1 MLAHSFMQAG
11 SGAAGMTE
19 QRHVQIKVPVM
30 ARVEGEGALDISIR
44 GQQIESLT
52 LGIYEP
58 PRLFEKFLEGREY
71 HEVPDMVAR
80 ICGIC
85 PVAYQMSAAQA
96 LERVFSCDPGDAIR
110 RWRRLFYCGEWIQSH
125 ALHIHLLA
133 APDFLGFNSVIEMG
147 RHYPDE
153 VRRGLELQALGNE
166 IIALLGG
173 RSVHP
178 VGACVGGFHRLPG
191 AAASA
196 GLLASL
202 QAARQHACDLVEW
215 TATLDL
221 PDDRQA
227 FCSVALVHPHEYA
240 MNEGRIC
247 SDRGLDIPIEDFEHH
262 FREFQ
267 VPYSTALHASLND
280 GPYLVGPLARINL
293 GYDRLPAAVRAV
305 IEATGITFPSS
316 NMFHSIVARAIE
328 ILFAVEE
335 AIAILESPP
344 STDRPA
350 AAIEPRSGTGFG
362 CTEAPRGILW
372 HRYSVDDGGHIRA
385 ARIVPP
391 TSQNQPRIEQD
402 LKASLEA
409 YGLDRDEAE
418 LRLHA
423 EKVIRNYDPCI
434 SCATHFLRLNVTRE

>member
-1 MLAHSFMQAG
+1 
-11 SGAAGMTE
+11 
-19 QRHVQIKVPVM
+19 
-30 ARVEGEGALDISIR
+30 VEGEGALDISIR
-44 GQQIESLT
+44 GQQIEALT

-58 PRLFEKFLEGREY
+58 PRLFEKFLQGREY

-85 PVAYQMSAAQA
+85 PVAYQMSAVQA
-96 LERVFSCDPGDAIR
+96 LEQVFCCDPGDAIR

-147 RHYPDE
+147 RRYPDE
-153 VRRGLELQALGNE
+153 VRRGLELQGLGNE
-166 IIALLGG
+166 MIALLGG

-178 VGACVGGFHRLPG
+178 VGACVGGFHRLPAT
-191 AAASA
+191 AAIA
-196 GLLASL
+196 GMLGSL
-202 QAARQHACDLVEW
+202 QAARRLARELVEW
-215 TATLDL
+215 TAGLDL
-221 PDDRQA
+221 PDDQQE

-247 SDRGLDIPIEDFEHH
+247 SDQGLDIPVEDFELH

-280 GPYLVGPLARINL
+280 SPYLVGPLARLNL
-293 GYDRLPAAVRAV
+293 GYDRLPEGVRSV
-305 IEATGITFPSS
+305 VEATGIAFPSK
-316 NMFHSIVARAIE
+316 NMFHSIVARAVE

-350 AAIEPRSGTGFG
+350 AGFELRSGTGFG

-372 HRYSVDDGGHIRA
+372 HRYTTDDSGHIRA

-391 TSQNQPRIEQD
+391 TSQNQQRIEQD
-402 LKASLEA
+402 LKLSLEA
-409 YGLDRDEAE
+409 YGLDRDEAD

-434 SCATHFLRLNVTRE
+434 SCATHFLRLNVTRA